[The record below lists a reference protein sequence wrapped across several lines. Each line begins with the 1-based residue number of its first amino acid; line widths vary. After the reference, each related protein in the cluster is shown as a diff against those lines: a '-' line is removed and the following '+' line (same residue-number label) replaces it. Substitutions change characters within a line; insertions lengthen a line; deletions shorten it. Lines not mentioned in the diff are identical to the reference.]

1 MWPAALCVPISRANF
16 FPSVLHSIVLNV
28 CIFCLMHFFA
38 DQKKHIYDRYTIGPE
53 FLGIFATLAGLA
65 LQNSDDGVYYRV
77 NDYPDGQAAIQSLSL
92 LVVLLVCG
100 HLSCLG
106 LLFARNPV
114 TKKTAPEEKPKK
126 ESGLDLSL
134 RIKCE
139 TFRRMTTET
148 SILSSIFLQVTSG
161 SMTMWDSYV
170 TFLVGLIMVYNA
182 SYRSAE
188 VCIGSLLHYHSS
200 GALEQNSIIIQL
212 FSLAS
217 LGITSWVF
225 YTVSALPATDPISG
239 LSEHAVEVASLAVTV
254 SISFGLIGLATNYI
268 TNRGLTILRDK
279 EKHE

>member
-1 MWPAALCVPISRANF
+1 
-16 FPSVLHSIVLNV
+16 
-28 CIFCLMHFFA
+28 MHFFA
-38 DQKKHIYDRYTIGPE
+38 DQKKHIYDKYTIGPE

-77 NDYPDGQAAIQSLSL
+77 NDYPNGRIAVQSLSL

-106 LLFARNPV
+106 LLFSRNPV
-114 TKKTAPEEKPKK
+114 INKTTTTENTPKK
-126 ESGLDLSL
+126 ESGLIPSL

-148 SILSSIFLQVTSG
+148 SILSSVFLQVTSG

-170 TFLVGLIMVYNA
+170 TFLVGLVMVYNA

-212 FSLAS
+212 FSLTS
-217 LGITSWVF
+217 LGVTSWVF

-268 TNRGLTILRDK
+268 TNRGLTVLRDK